1 MTPFNQI
8 QKGVA
13 NYLDAEVMPA
23 FKDEGWKRVAAGA
36 AVALAIQRSEKFLPL
51 VMENQFVKAMEL
63 ADEQGNIDVE
73 TLVPLV
79 KEQLEKEAMTITV
92 PMLGNMTFRPD
103 DVDKLYNYIRTAK

>member
-1 MTPFNQI
+1 MTPFAQI

-36 AVALAIQRSEKFLPL
+36 AIALAIQRSDKFLPL
-51 VMENQFVKAMEL
+51 VLENQFVKAMEL
-63 ADEQGNIDVE
+63 ADAEGNLDIESLIPV
-73 TLVPLV
+73 V
-79 KEQLEKEAMTITV
+79 KAQIEKEPMTITV
-92 PMLGNMTFRPD
+92 PMLGNMTFKPD